1 MPVKESFCFDS
12 YVFLV
17 LLISRLKT
25 VRKIVLIWNY
35 SHVIFLMLT
44 SVCIYFIYFLMFTSA
59 VSTGNNHILFDT
71 FLLSKLNLWREA
83 LLSSIFRWVLHSSDH
98 SNISVMSLVNSPLH
112 SLSCRWWDL
121 SPMFSATLSPEKW
134 HFHGWW
140 SWGSVSSYNPLIRQT
155 FLELVFTGLY
165 CFVISNW

>member
-1 MPVKESFCFDS
+1 MIPSCFP
-12 YVFLV
+12 
-17 LLISRLKT
+17 
-25 VRKIVLIWNY
+25 
-35 SHVIFLMLT
+35 
-44 SVCIYFIYFLMFTSA
+44 
-59 VSTGNNHILFDT
+59 
-71 FLLSKLNLWREA
+71 KLNLWREA

-134 HFHGWW
+134 HVHGWW

-155 FLELVFTGLY
+155 FLELAFTGLY
-165 CFVISNW
+165 CFVISNWLSLILQQKRVLLIAICLTSTLLPKSIISFLETV